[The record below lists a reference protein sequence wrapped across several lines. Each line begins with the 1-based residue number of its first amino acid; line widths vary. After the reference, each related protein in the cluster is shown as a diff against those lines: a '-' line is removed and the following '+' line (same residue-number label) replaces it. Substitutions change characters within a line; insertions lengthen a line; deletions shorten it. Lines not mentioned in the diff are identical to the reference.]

1 MPDSNPGPLP
11 YKSGALPM
19 SQQAQHISDITLG
32 RKSLRRKPA
41 TNRGIWLC
49 QYKYFQMLPGFFYRS
64 HDFKRFGMKP
74 I

>member
-32 RKSLRRKPA
+32 RESQPQIEEFGCANINISKCCLV
-41 TNRGIWLC
+41 
-49 QYKYFQMLPGFFYRS
+49 FFIV
-64 HDFKRFGMKP
+64 HMTLKDLE
-74 I
+74 